1 MNRLENMALIEL
13 VIQKKK
19 EKHDLDFIVSNKYY
33 TELNSFL
40 YIILI
45 NLILNYLSIETLNRK
60 IDVINE
66 RFNKMEFNLN
76 ESNKLVINYQEYPKA
91 SKKSKKTISKQQINA
106 IKYFQDS
113 NNSKSLQTIVD
124 ADPDIL
130 SL

>member
-1 MNRLENMALIEL
+1 
-13 VIQKKK
+13 
-19 EKHDLDFIVSNKYY
+19 
-33 TELNSFL
+33 
-40 YIILI
+40 
-45 NLILNYLSIETLNRK
+45 
-60 IDVINE
+60 
-66 RFNKMEFNLN
+66 MEYNLN

-91 SKKSKKTISKQQINA
+91 SKKSKKTNSKQQINT